1 MRSDISKLLEIQ
13 NACLYRDD
21 TLIFSDIDF
30 HIGEGQQAL
39 IKGANGSGKTSLVR
53 SICGFTELS
62 KGQISWNQRSID
74 DIDSTYR
81 EKIAYL
87 GHKNGLVDEIS
98 ATDNLSMN
106 PNISDLNGLEA
117 LISGFDLDL
126 AMHKPVEFLSSGQA
140 KKVALI
146 GLILSRR
153 SFWIMDEP
161 FANLDDASK
170 EFLSMKID
178 SHLQSGGMVIRT
190 SNQGDLSQSLRLEIA
205 LES

>member
-1 MRSDISKLLEIQ
+1 
-13 NACLYRDD
+13 
-21 TLIFSDIDF
+21 
-30 HIGEGQQAL
+30 
-39 IKGANGSGKTSLVR
+39 
-53 SICGFTELS
+53 
-62 KGQISWNQRSID
+62 
-74 DIDSTYR
+74 
-81 EKIAYL
+81 
-87 GHKNGLVDEIS
+87 
-98 ATDNLSMN
+98 
-106 PNISDLNGLEA
+106 

-190 SNQGDLSQSLRLEIA
+190 SNQGDVSQSLRLEIA